1 MLRLTKYSLIKTV
14 GLLTAISL
22 IPVAITEVADGDLS
36 EYTNLLKAMYFFD
49 YYDDKKKKKGKY
61 EISGKFDKEIQ
72 NYKNILAK
80 KDPRYKNAKVLTL
93 SGEIKRYFKTNL
105 KPIYPGGKFRYMG
118 ENTEVFVD
126 TAIEVNEKILE
137 QMASKVDTGNIKF
150 KLDRRYMNPNMA
162 KKRKTRKL
170 YGKYNVHTY
179 NNRRLANEAIANNNN
194 IALTMIQIESQENL
208 EREMKSIGVNIDRE
222 FLVNNRQE
230 EMRTIISDLT
240 EQIDSKVDNVILID
254 KVQDYEK
261 FVKESEL
268 KLNKTI
274 EDKAEESKREI
285 AIKKVMAETLIGRL
299 ENQKDLSEE
308 KLKEEMKNII
318 SGNGINAF
326 SKEQI
331 EDIQNMAKEKI
342 ANMYNDEVISRK
354 NEIENSVNYIS
365 ESSTTEEKRQIKE
378 LKDKKIDELTIAD
391 LKALKKNR
399 VKSYIEQ
406 DRIIENIKLYNNA
419 NANLGT
425 KGVSESELAKYFFD
439 KGNEKQNKK
448 IQKKI
453 EKAYNKAN
461 KKKTKIERKR
471 EQAVKSA
478 KNSKSKPK

>member
-1 MLRLTKYSLIKTV
+1 M
-14 GLLTAISL
+14 
-22 IPVAITEVADGDLS
+22 PVAITEAADGDIS

-61 EISGKFDKEIQ
+61 EISGKFDKEIE
-72 NYKNILAK
+72 NYKKILAK
-80 KDPRYKNAKVLTL
+80 KDPRYKDAKVLTL

-137 QMASKVDTGNIKF
+137 QMASKVDTGDIKF
-150 KLDRRYMNPNMA
+150 KLDRLYMNRNMA

-208 EREMKSIGVNIDRE
+208 EREMKSIGVNIDKE
-222 FLVNNRQE
+222 FLINNRQE

-240 EQIDSKVDNVILID
+240 EQIDSKVDNVVLID

-274 EDKAEESKREI
+274 EDKAEESKREM
-285 AIKKVMAETLIGRL
+285 AIKKVMVETLIGRL
-299 ENQKDLSEE
+299 ENQKELSEE

-342 ANMYNDEVISRK
+342 ANMYNDE
-354 NEIENSVNYIS
+354 IENSVNYIA

-439 KGNEKQNKK
+439 KGNEKQKKK
-448 IQKKI
+448 IQRKI
-453 EKAYNKAN
+453 EKAYNKAS

-471 EQAVKSA
+471 EKAVESA
-478 KNSKSKPK
+478 NKSKSK

>member
-1 MLRLTKYSLIKTV
+1 M
-14 GLLTAISL
+14 
-22 IPVAITEVADGDLS
+22 
-36 EYTNLLKAMYFFD
+36 
-49 YYDDKKKKKGKY
+49 
-61 EISGKFDKEIQ
+61 
-72 NYKNILAK
+72 
-80 KDPRYKNAKVLTL
+80 
-93 SGEIKRYFKTNL
+93 
-105 KPIYPGGKFRYMG
+105 
-118 ENTEVFVD
+118 
-126 TAIEVNEKILE
+126 
-137 QMASKVDTGNIKF
+137 
-150 KLDRRYMNPNMA
+150 
-162 KKRKTRKL
+162 
-170 YGKYNVHTY
+170 
-179 NNRRLANEAIANNNN
+179 
-194 IALTMIQIESQENL
+194 
-208 EREMKSIGVNIDRE
+208 
-222 FLVNNRQE
+222 
-230 EMRTIISDLT
+230 
-240 EQIDSKVDNVILID
+240 
-254 KVQDYEK
+254 
-261 FVKESEL
+261 
-268 KLNKTI
+268 
-274 EDKAEESKREI
+274 

-299 ENQKDLSEE
+299 ENQKELSEE

-378 LKDKKIDELTIAD
+378 LKDKKIEELTIAD